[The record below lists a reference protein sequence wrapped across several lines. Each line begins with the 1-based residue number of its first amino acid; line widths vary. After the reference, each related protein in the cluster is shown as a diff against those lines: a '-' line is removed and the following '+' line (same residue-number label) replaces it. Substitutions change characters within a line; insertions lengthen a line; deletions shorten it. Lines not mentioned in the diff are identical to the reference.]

1 VEVTTRLD
9 IVTKKVL
16 NESSGEL
23 EDVVFKQEIKRKR
36 IRGGFMLTYKTYDDV
51 VIDIIRSQLDLK
63 TIVYIRDLFTK
74 NRTENVLSKSDIADN
89 MNISP
94 QKATSIIKKM
104 VEHKLLM
111 RVSRGIY
118 RLNPFMYVP
127 FRAEGSELQEEWELL
142 SKKQSKNH
150 CENQG

>member
-1 VEVTTRLD
+1 MEVTTRLD

-104 VEHKLLM
+104 VEHELLM

-127 FRAEGSELQEEWELL
+127 FRADGSELQEEWELL